1 MLDRKSQGGAR
12 CLIRVALLLVAVGLL
27 GALPVAADEDAGAV
41 GSVRTLAGSAVII
54 RQGQELPVALGD
66 RLLAEDVVRT
76 GADGSIGIVLRDDTL
91 VSLGPASELEMT
103 EFDFRPDES
112 AFSLVI
118 NLVKGTF
125 VYMSGRIGKL
135 APEAVK
141 VETPVGIV
149 AVRGTRFLVKIV

>member
-1 MLDRKSQGGAR
+1 MLNSKNQGDTRRWIYAT
-12 CLIRVALLLVAVGLL
+12 VLLMAVGLV
-27 GALPVAADEDAGAV
+27 GALPVAAEEESGVA
-41 GSVRTLAGSAVII
+41 GSVRTLDGSAII
-54 RQGQELPVALGD
+54 VRQGQEVSVALGD
-66 RLLAEDVVRT
+66 RLFSEDVVRT

-125 VYMSGRIGKL
+125 VYVSGRIGKI
-135 APEAVK
+135 APGAVK

-149 AVRGTRFLVKIV
+149 AVRGTRFLVKVI